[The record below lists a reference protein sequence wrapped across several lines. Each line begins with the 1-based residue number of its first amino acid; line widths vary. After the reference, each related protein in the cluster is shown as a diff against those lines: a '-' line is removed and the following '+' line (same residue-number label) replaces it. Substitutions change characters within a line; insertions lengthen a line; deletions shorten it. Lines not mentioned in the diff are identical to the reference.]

1 MSGGPYPSNLES
13 DVVLRDGSTVRIRP
27 ARPDDLARVQDYLL
41 GLSPETRRLRFW
53 TIAVNVGELAKKIVD
68 VDYRD
73 HLTLLVLRGGD
84 EGTMIGGA
92 QYSRIDDGRAEI
104 GMSVADE
111 WQGMGIGS
119 ILLGQLAQAAAERGV
134 TIFVAEVLP
143 ENHGMIGVF
152 RESGFPLSIRAFPGA
167 IEVELPVSLTEDAV
181 AQFERR
187 ETAASVNAMRT
198 FLSPRSVAVVGASR
212 DRSSIGGQLF
222 HNLLTEEFHGP
233 VYPVNPRA
241 EVVHGVPAYPSIE
254 KVPGHVDVAFLVVPA
269 AFVVQVARECGEKG
283 VRGLVVI
290 SSGFAEVGGDGPAR
304 QRELVEVC
312 RAHGMRIIGP
322 NCMGIVN
329 TDPQVRLNGTFA
341 SIFPPPG
348 RVGFLSQSGA
358 LGLAVMQ
365 HAAKLGMGLSSFV
378 SVGNKADISGND
390 LVAFWGEDER
400 TDVILLYLE
409 SFGNPRRFAR
419 LAREVGRRKPIV
431 AVKSGRSA
439 AGARAA
445 ASHTGALLAASDVTV
460 DALFRQAGVIRTDT
474 LEQMFDVAELL
485 ANQQAPK
492 GDRVA
497 IITNAGGLGIL
508 CADTCEANGLKV
520 SPLSEVTKA
529 KLRELLPP
537 EASVENPVDMI
548 ASASDDDYGRAIRT
562 VADDPVVD
570 AMIVIYIPPQVEK
583 APAIVRAVAQAARD
597 VAGRVP
603 VVTTLMGGTAV
614 EAQLRVDGMKIPSFS
629 FPEQA
634 AIAVARAAG
643 YGRWRTRPEGTIP
656 RFDDVRRDEA
666 YSVIAGALGRGGG
679 WLTADELEE
688 LLGCYGLP
696 VARSARVA
704 TPEEAVAAAERL
716 GAPVA
721 LKAFGPDIVHKTDVG
736 AVRLGLEGV
745 DDVMAAAKEMAQRIR
760 EAGLTVKGFLVQEM
774 VTGGIEMLVGVA
786 QDPLFGPVLA
796 CSAGGTAAELLRDVS
811 VRIAPI
817 TDLDASEMVRSLKT
831 FPLLDGY
838 RGAPKADVGALEV
851 VILRVS
857 TMVDAHPSIAEMDC
871 NPVLVLTHGAVILDA
886 RVRVQ
891 EPAPPKPL
899 ASRSNGGVAVESS

>member
-1 MSGGPYPSNLES
+1 MSGAPYPSNLMS
-13 DVVLRDGSTVRIRP
+13 DVALRDGSTVRIRP
-27 ARPDDLARVQDYLL
+27 ARPDDLVRVEDYLL

-53 TIAVNVGELAKKIVD
+53 TIAANIGELARKIVD

-92 QYSRIDDGRAEI
+92 QYSRIDGGRAEI
-104 GMSVADE
+104 GMSVSDE
-111 WQGMGIGS
+111 WQGKGIGS

-134 TIFVAEVLP
+134 AILVAQVLP

-152 RESGFPLSIRAFPGA
+152 RESGFPLSIRALPGT
-167 IEVELPVSLTEDAV
+167 IEIELPASLTEDAV
-181 AQFERR
+181 ARFERR
-187 ETAASVNAMRT
+187 ETAASVNAIRT

-212 DRSSIGGQLF
+212 DRSSLGGHLF
-222 HNLLTEEFHGP
+222 HNLLTEEFRGP
-233 VYPVNPRA
+233 VYPVNPKA
-241 EVVHGVPAYPSIE
+241 EVVHGVPAYPSID
-254 KVPGHVDVAFLVVPA
+254 KVPGPVDVAFIAVPA
-269 AFVVQVARECGEKG
+269 AFVVQVASECGEKG

-312 RAHGMRIIGP
+312 RAYGMRLIGP

-329 TDPQVRLNGTFA
+329 TDPNVRLNGTFA
-341 SIFPPPG
+341 SVFPPPG

-365 HAAKLGMGLSSFV
+365 HAAELELGLSSFV

-400 TDVILLYLE
+400 TDVVLLYLE

-419 LAREVGRRKPIV
+419 LARDVGRRKPIV

-485 ANQQAPK
+485 ANQPAPG

-508 CADTCEANGLKV
+508 CADTCEANGLMV
-520 SPLSEVTKA
+520 APLSETTKA
-529 KLRELLPP
+529 QLRGFLPS

-548 ASASDDDYGRAIRT
+548 ASASDADYEGAIRT
-562 VADDPVVD
+562 VAGDPDVD
-570 AMIVIYIPPQVEK
+570 AVIVIYIPPQVEK
-583 APAIVRAVAQAARD
+583 AAAIVRAIGRAVRD
-597 VAGRVP
+597 VGGNTP
-603 VVTTLMGGTAV
+603 VATTLMGGSAV
-614 EAQLRVDGMKIPSFS
+614 ESELRADGTRIPSFS

-634 AIAVARAAG
+634 AIAVARAAA
-643 YGRWRTRPEGTIP
+643 YGRWRTRPEGTAP

-666 YSVIAGALGRGGG
+666 YAVIAGALGRGGG
-679 WLTADELEE
+679 WLPADELEE
-688 LLGCYGLP
+688 VLGCWGLR
-696 VARSARVA
+696 VARSARAA
-704 TPEEAVAAAERL
+704 TPEEAAAVATSL
-716 GAPVA
+716 GGPIA
-721 LKAFGPDIVHKTDVG
+721 LKALGPDIVHKTDVG
-736 AVRLGLEGV
+736 AVRLGLAGP
-745 DDVMAAAKEMAQRIR
+745 DDVISAAKQMARRID
-760 EAGLTVKGFLVQEM
+760 EAGLTLEGFLVQEM
-774 VTGGIEMLVGVA
+774 VTGGVEMLVGVA
-786 QDPLFGPVLA
+786 QDPLFGPVVA

-817 TDLDASEMVRSLKT
+817 TDLDASELVRSLKT

-838 RGAPKADVGALEV
+838 RGAPKADVAALEE

-871 NPVLVLTHGAVILDA
+871 NPVMVLPHGAVIVDA

-891 EPAPPKPL
+891 ESAAPTPL
-899 ASRSNGGVAVESS
+899 ASRATVG

>member
-1 MSGGPYPSNLES
+1 MTGGPYPSNLVS

-27 ARPDDLARVQDYLL
+27 ARPDDLVRVQDYLL

-53 TIAVNVGELAKKIVD
+53 TVAVNIGELAEKIVD

-92 QYSRIDDGRAEI
+92 QYSRMDGGRAEI

-111 WQGMGIGS
+111 WQGKGIGS
-119 ILLGQLAQAAAERGV
+119 ILLGQLAQAAGERGV
-134 TIFVAEVLP
+134 TVLVAEVLP

-152 RESGFPLSIRAFPGA
+152 RESGFPLSIRALPGA

-181 AQFERR
+181 ARFERR
-187 ETAASVNAMRT
+187 ETAASVNAIRT

-254 KVPGHVDVAFLVVPA
+254 KVPGPVDVAFIVVPA
-269 AFVVQVARECGEKG
+269 AFVTQMARECGEKG

-290 SSGFAEVGGDGPAR
+290 SSGFAEIGGDGPAR

-312 RAHGMRIIGP
+312 RAFGMRIIGP

-329 TDPQVRLNGTFA
+329 TDPNVRLNGTFA

-365 HAAKLGMGLSSFV
+365 HAAELGLGLSSFV

-400 TDVILLYLE
+400 TDVVLLYLE

-439 AGARAA
+439 AGVRAA

-485 ANQQAPK
+485 ANQPAPG

-520 SPLSEVTKA
+520 APLSETTKA
-529 KLRELLPP
+529 QLREFLPS

-548 ASASDDDYGRAIRT
+548 ASASDADYESAIRT
-562 VADDPVVD
+562 VAGDPDVD
-570 AMIVIYIPPQVEK
+570 ALIVIYIPPQVEK
-583 APAIVRAVAQAARD
+583 AASIVRAIGRGTRD
-597 VAGRVP
+597 VGRSIP
-603 VVTTLMGGTAV
+603 VATTLMGGSAV
-614 EAQLRVDGMKIPSFS
+614 ESELRADGTKIPSFS

-634 AIAVARAAG
+634 AIAVARAAA
-643 YGRWRTRPEGTIP
+643 YGRWRTRPEGAVP

-666 YSVIAGALGRGGG
+666 YAVIAGALGRGGG
-679 WLTADELEE
+679 WLTAEELEE
-688 LLGCYGLP
+688 LLGCWGLR
-696 VARSARVA
+696 VARSARAA
-704 TPEEAVAAAERL
+704 TPQEAAAAASSL
-716 GAPVA
+716 GGPVA
-721 LKAFGPDIVHKTDVG
+721 LKALGRDIVHKTDVG
-736 AVRLGLEGV
+736 AVRLGLAGR
-745 DDVMAAAKEMAQRIR
+745 DDVISAAKQMARRID
-760 EAGLTVKGFLVQEM
+760 EAGLTLEGFLVQEM
-774 VTGGIEMLVGVA
+774 VTGGVEMLVGVA
-786 QDPLFGPVLA
+786 QDPLFGPVVA

-811 VRIAPI
+811 VSITPI

-838 RGAPKADVGALEV
+838 RGAPKADVAALEE

-871 NPVLVLTHGAVILDA
+871 NPVMVLPRGAVIVDA

-891 EPAPPKPL
+891 ESAAPKPL
-899 ASRSNGGVAVESS
+899 ASRATVG

>member
-1 MSGGPYPSNLES
+1 MTGGPYPSNLVS

-27 ARPDDLARVQDYLL
+27 ARADDLARVQDYLL

-53 TIAVNVGELAKKIVD
+53 TVAVNIGELAEKIVD

-92 QYSRIDDGRAEI
+92 QYSRMDEGRAEI

-111 WQGMGIGS
+111 WQGKGIGS
-119 ILLGQLAQAAAERGV
+119 ILLGQLAQAAGERGV

-152 RESGFPLSIRAFPGA
+152 RESGFPLSIRALPGA
-167 IEVELPVSLTEDAV
+167 IEVEFPVSLTEDAV
-181 AQFERR
+181 ARFERR
-187 ETAASVNAMRT
+187 ETAASVNAIRT

-212 DRSSIGGQLF
+212 DRSSLGGQLF

-254 KVPGHVDVAFLVVPA
+254 KVPGPVDVAFIVVPA
-269 AFVVQVARECGEKG
+269 AFVIQVARECGEKG

-290 SSGFAEVGGDGPAR
+290 SSGFAEIGDDGPDR

-312 RAHGMRIIGP
+312 RAYGMRIIGP

-329 TDPQVRLNGTFA
+329 TDPNIRLNGTFA

-365 HAAKLGMGLSSFV
+365 HAAELGLGLSSFV

-400 TDVILLYLE
+400 TDVVLLYLE

-460 DALFRQAGVIRTDT
+460 DALFQQAGVIRTDT

-485 ANQQAPK
+485 ANQPAPG

-508 CADTCEANGLKV
+508 CADTCEANGLTV
-520 SPLSEVTKA
+520 APLSETTKA
-529 KLRELLPP
+529 QLREFLPS

-548 ASASDDDYGRAIRT
+548 ASASDADYEGAIRT
-562 VADDPVVD
+562 VAGDPDVD
-570 AMIVIYIPPQVEK
+570 AVIVIYIPPQVEK
-583 APAIVRAVAQAARD
+583 AAAIVRAIARTVRD
-597 VAGRVP
+597 VGGNIP
-603 VVTTLMGGTAV
+603 VATTLMGGTAV
-614 EAQLRVDGMKIPSFS
+614 EGELRVDGMKIPSFS

-634 AIAVARAAG
+634 AIAVARAAA
-643 YGRWRTRPEGTIP
+643 YGRWRIKAEGAIP

-666 YSVIAGALGRGGG
+666 YALIAAALGRGGG
-679 WLTADELEE
+679 WLTAEEIEE
-688 LLGCYGLP
+688 LVGCYGLP
-696 VARSARVA
+696 VARSVRAV
-704 TPEEAVAAAERL
+704 TPEEAAAAASGL
-716 GAPVA
+716 GGPVA
-721 LKAFGPDIVHKTDVG
+721 LKALGRDIVHKTDVG
-736 AVRLGLEGV
+736 AVRLGLDGP
-745 DDVMAAAKEMAQRIR
+745 DDVIFAAKEMARRID
-760 EAGLTVKGFLVQEM
+760 EAGLTLEGFLVQEM
-774 VTGGIEMLVGVA
+774 ITGGVEMLVGVA
-786 QDPLFGPVLA
+786 QDPLFGPVVA

-811 VRIAPI
+811 IRIAPI

-838 RGAPKADVGALEV
+838 RGAPKADIAALEE

-871 NPVLVLTHGAVILDA
+871 NPVMVLSHGAVIVDA

-891 EPAPPKPL
+891 ESAAPKPV
-899 ASRSNGGVAVESS
+899 ASRPTAG

>member
-1 MSGGPYPSNLES
+1 MSGGGLPSNLSS

-27 ARPDDLARVQDYLL
+27 AQPEDLARVQDYLL

-53 TIAVNVGELAKKIVD
+53 TAAVNVGELARKIVD
-68 VDYRD
+68 VDDRD

-84 EGTMIGGA
+84 DGRMIGGA
-92 QYSRIDDGRAEI
+92 QFSRIDGGRAEI

-119 ILLGQLAQAAAERGV
+119 ILLGQVAQAAAARGV
-134 TIFVAEVLP
+134 TILVAEVLP

-152 RESGFPLSIRAFPGA
+152 RESGFPLSIRALPGT
-167 IEVELPVSLTEDAV
+167 IEIELPVSLTDEAV
-181 AQFERR
+181 GQFERR
-187 ETAASVNAMRT
+187 ETAASVTAMRT

-212 DRSSIGGQLF
+212 DRTSIGGQLF

-233 VYPVNPRA
+233 VYPVNPKA
-241 EVVHGVPAYPSIE
+241 DVVHGVPAYPAIE
-254 KVPGHVDVAFLVVPA
+254 KVPGPVDVAFIVVPA
-269 AFVVQVARECGEKG
+269 AFVLQVARECGEKG

-312 RAHGMRIIGP
+312 RAYGMRIIGP

-365 HAAKLGMGLSSFV
+365 HAVELGLGLSSFV

-390 LVAFWGEDER
+390 LVAYWGEDER

-485 ANQQAPK
+485 ANQPAPK

-497 IITNAGGLGIL
+497 IVTNAGGLGIL
-508 CADTCEANGLKV
+508 CADTCDANGLTV
-520 SPLSEVTKA
+520 PPLSETTKG
-529 KLRELLPP
+529 KLREFLPP

-548 ASASDDDYGRAIRT
+548 ASASDEDYGRAIRT
-562 VADDPVVD
+562 VAGDPDVD

-583 APAIVRAVAQAARD
+583 AAAIVRAIARAVRD
-597 VAGRVP
+597 VGGRIP
-603 VVTTLMGGTAV
+603 VATTLMAGTEVAA
-614 EAQLRVDGMKIPSFS
+614 ELRTDGAKIPSFS

-634 AIAVARAAG
+634 AIAVARAAA
-643 YGRWRTRPEGTIP
+643 YGHWRAKPEGIVP

-666 YSVIAGALGRGGG
+666 YAVIAGALGRGGG
-679 WLTADELEE
+679 WLTAEELDE

-696 VARSARVA
+696 VARSARVT
-704 TPEEAVAAAERL
+704 TPEEAGAAAAGL
-716 GAPVA
+716 GTTVA
-721 LKAFGPDIVHKTDVG
+721 LKALGPDIVHKTDVG
-736 AVRLGLEGV
+736 AVRLGLEGPDEV
-745 DDVMAAAKEMAQRIR
+745 IAAAKEMARRIY
-760 EAGLTVKGFLVQEM
+760 EAGLTLEGFLVQEM
-774 VTGGIEMLVGVA
+774 VSGGVEMLVGVA
-786 QDPLFGPVLA
+786 QDPLFGPVVA

-817 TDLDASEMVRSLKT
+817 TDLDASDMVRSLKT

-838 RGAPKADVGALEV
+838 RGAPKADVGALEE
-851 VILRVS
+851 VIHRVS
-857 TMVDAHPSIAEMDC
+857 TMVEAHPSIAEMDC
-871 NPVLVLTHGAVILDA
+871 NPVMVLPHGAVIVDA

-891 EPAPPKPL
+891 EAAPPKPL
-899 ASRSNGGVAVESS
+899 ASRSTGE

>member
-1 MSGGPYPSNLES
+1 MSGSPYPANLVS
-13 DVVLRDGSTVRIRP
+13 DVALRDGSTVRIRP
-27 ARPDDLARVQDYLL
+27 ARPEDLARVEDYLL

-53 TIAVNVGELAKKIVD
+53 TVAVDVGELAKKIVD
-68 VDYRD
+68 VDYQD

-92 QYSRIDDGRAEI
+92 QYSRIDAGRAEI

-134 TIFVAEVLP
+134 SIFVAEVLP

-152 RESGFPLSIRAFPGA
+152 RESGFPVSIRALPGA
-167 IEVELPVSLTEDAV
+167 IEVEFPVSLTEEAV
-181 AQFERR
+181 DQFERR
-187 ETAASVNAMRT
+187 ETAASVRAMRT
-198 FLSPRSVAVVGASR
+198 FLTPRSVAVVGASR
-212 DRSSIGGQLF
+212 DRTSIGGQLF

-233 VYPVNPRA
+233 VYPVNPKA

-254 KVPGHVDVAFLVVPA
+254 KVPGPVEIAFIVVPA
-269 AFVVQVARECGEKG
+269 AFVLQVARECGEKG

-290 SSGFAEVGGDGPAR
+290 SSGFSEIGGDGPAR
-304 QRELVEVC
+304 QRELLEVC
-312 RAHGMRIIGP
+312 RSYGMRIIGP

-329 TDPQVRLNGTFA
+329 TDPEVRLNGTFA
-341 SIFPPPG
+341 SISPPPG

-365 HAAKLGMGLSSFV
+365 HAADLGLGLSSFV

-390 LVAFWGEDER
+390 LVAYWGEDER

-474 LEQMFDVAELL
+474 LEEMFDVAKLL
-485 ANQQAPK
+485 ANQPAPR

-497 IITNAGGLGIL
+497 IVTNAGGLGIL
-508 CADTCEANGLKV
+508 CADTCDANGLKV
-520 SPLSEVTKA
+520 PPMSEATKTR
-529 KLRELLPP
+529 LREFLPP
-537 EASVENPVDMI
+537 EASAGNPVDMI
-548 ASASDDDYGRAIRT
+548 ASASGEDYGRAIRT
-562 VADDPVVD
+562 VSDDPDVD

-583 APAIVRAVAQAARD
+583 AAPIIRAIAQAVRD
-597 VAGRVP
+597 VAGRIP
-603 VVTTLMGGTAV
+603 VATALMADEGLTGELHADGTKV
-614 EAQLRVDGMKIPSFS
+614 PSFS

-634 AIAVARAAG
+634 AIAVARAAA
-643 YGRWRTRPEGTIP
+643 YGRWRSRPEGTLP
-656 RFDDVRRDEA
+656 RFDDIRRDEA
-666 YSVIAGALGRGGG
+666 YAVIAGALGRGGG
-679 WLTADELEE
+679 WLTAEELDE

-696 VARSARVA
+696 VARSARA
-704 TPEEAVAAAERL
+704 ARPEEAGAAAARL

-721 LKAFGPDIVHKTDVG
+721 LKALGPDIVHKTDVG
-736 AVRLGLEGV
+736 GVRLGLNGQEE
-745 DDVMAAAKEMAQRIR
+745 AAAAAEEMARRIR
-760 EAGLTVKGFLVQEM
+760 DAGLTLEGFLVQEM
-774 VTGGIEMLVGVA
+774 VTGGVEMLVGVA
-786 QDPLFGPVLA
+786 QDPLFGPVVA

-838 RGAPKADVGALEV
+838 RGAPKADVAALEE
-851 VILRVS
+851 VILRIS
-857 TMVDAHPSIAEMDC
+857 AMVDAHPSIAEMDC
-871 NPVLVLTHGAVILDA
+871 NPVMVLPYRAVIVDA
-886 RVRVQ
+886 RVRVM

-899 ASRSNGGVAVESS
+899 ASRLPVD

>member
-1 MSGGPYPSNLES
+1 MTGGPYPSNLVS

-53 TIAVNVGELAKKIVD
+53 TVAVNIGELAEKIVD

-84 EGTMIGGA
+84 DGTMIGGA
-92 QYSRIDDGRAEI
+92 QYSRMDEGRAEI

-111 WQGMGIGS
+111 WQGKGIGS
-119 ILLGQLAQAAAERGV
+119 ILLGQLAQAAGERGV
-134 TIFVAEVLP
+134 TILVAEVLP

-152 RESGFPLSIRAFPGA
+152 RESGFPLSIRALPGA

-181 AQFERR
+181 ARFERR
-187 ETAASVNAMRT
+187 ETAASVNAIRT
-198 FLSPRSVAVVGASR
+198 FMSPRSVAVVGASR
-212 DRSSIGGQLF
+212 DRSSLGGQLF

-254 KVPGHVDVAFLVVPA
+254 KVPGAVDVAFIVVPG

-290 SSGFAEVGGDGPAR
+290 SSGFAEIGGDGPAR

-312 RAHGMRIIGP
+312 RAYGMRIIGP

-329 TDPQVRLNGTFA
+329 TDPNVRLNGTFA
-341 SIFPPPG
+341 SISPPPG

-365 HAAKLGMGLSSFV
+365 HAAELGLGLSSFV

-400 TDVILLYLE
+400 TDVVLLYLE

-485 ANQQAPK
+485 ANQPAPG

-520 SPLSEVTKA
+520 APLSETTKA
-529 KLRELLPP
+529 QLREFLAS

-548 ASASDDDYGRAIRT
+548 ASASDTDYEGAIRT
-562 VADDPVVD
+562 VAGDPDVD
-570 AMIVIYIPPQVEK
+570 AVIVIYIPPQVEK
-583 APAIVRAVAQAARD
+583 AAAIVQAIGRAVREVGGSIP
-597 VAGRVP
+597 VA
-603 VVTTLMGGTAV
+603 TTLMGGSAV
-614 EAQLRVDGMKIPSFS
+614 ESELRADGTKIPSFS

-634 AIAVARAAG
+634 AIAVARAAA
-643 YGRWRTRPEGTIP
+643 YGRWRTRPEGTVP

-666 YSVIAGALGRGGG
+666 YAVIAGALGRGGG
-679 WLTADELEE
+679 WLTAEELEE
-688 LLGCYGLP
+688 LLGCWGLR
-696 VARSARVA
+696 VARSARAV
-704 TPEEAVAAAERL
+704 TPEEAAAAAS
-716 GAPVA
+716 GFGGPVA
-721 LKAFGPDIVHKTDVG
+721 LKALGRDIVHKTDVG
-736 AVRLGLEGV
+736 AVRLGLAGP
-745 DDVMAAAKEMAQRIR
+745 DDVISAAEQMARRIDQ
-760 EAGLTVKGFLVQEM
+760 AGLTLEGFLVQGM
-774 VTGGIEMLVGVA
+774 VTGGVEMLVGVA
-786 QDPLFGPVLA
+786 QDPLFGPVVA
-796 CSAGGTAAELLRDVS
+796 CGAGGTAAELLRDISVS
-811 VRIAPI
+811 ITPI

-831 FPLLDGY
+831 FLLLDGY
-838 RGAPKADVGALEV
+838 RGAPKADVAALEE

-871 NPVLVLTHGAVILDA
+871 NPVMVLPHGAVIVDA
-886 RVRVQ
+886 RVRIQ
-891 EPAPPKPL
+891 ESAAPKPL
-899 ASRSNGGVAVESS
+899 ASRARVG

>member
-27 ARPDDLARVQDYLL
+27 ARPEDLARVQDYLL

-53 TIAVNVGELAKKIVD
+53 TVAVDVGELARKIVD
-68 VDYRD
+68 VDYQD
-73 HLTLLVLRGGD
+73 HLTMLVLRGGD

-92 QYSRIDDGRAEI
+92 QYSRIDGGRAEI
-104 GMSVADE
+104 GMSVADK
-111 WQGMGIGS
+111 WQGRGIGS

-152 RESGFPLSIRAFPGA
+152 RESGFPLSIRALPGE
-167 IEVELPVSLTEDAV
+167 IEVEFPVSLTEEAV
-181 AQFERR
+181 EQFERR
-187 ETAASVNAMRT
+187 ETAASVSAMRT

-212 DRSSIGGQLF
+212 DRSSIGRQLF
-222 HNLLTEEFHGP
+222 HNLLAEEFIGP
-233 VYPVNPRA
+233 VYPVNPKA

-254 KVPGHVDVAFLVVPA
+254 KVPGPVDVAFIVVPA
-269 AFVVQVARECGEKG
+269 AFVLQVARECGEKG

-290 SSGFAEVGGDGPAR
+290 SSGFAEVGGDGPVR
-304 QRELVEVC
+304 QRELVEIC
-312 RAHGMRIIGP
+312 RAYGMRIIGP

-329 TDPQVRLNGTFA
+329 TDPEVRLNGTFA

-365 HAAKLGMGLSSFV
+365 HAAELGLGLSSFV

-390 LVAFWGEDER
+390 LVAYWGEDER

-445 ASHTGALLAASDVTV
+445 ASHTGGLLAASDVTV

-485 ANQQAPK
+485 ANQPAPK

-497 IITNAGGLGIL
+497 IVTNAGGLGIL
-508 CADTCEANGLKV
+508 CADTCDANGLKV
-520 SPLSEVTKA
+520 PPLSEATKA
-529 KLRELLPP
+529 KLREFLPP

-548 ASASDDDYGRAIRT
+548 ASASDEDYGRAIRT
-562 VADDPVVD
+562 VADDPDVD
-570 AMIVIYIPPQVEK
+570 VMIVIYIPPQVEK
-583 APAIVRAVAQAARD
+583 AAAIVRAIGEAVRD
-597 VAGRVP
+597 VGGRIP
-603 VVTTLMGGTAV
+603 VATTLMGGTAV
-614 EAQLRVDGMKIPSFS
+614 RAELRADGMRIPSFS

-634 AIAVARAAG
+634 AIAVASAAA
-643 YGRWRTRPEGTIP
+643 YGRWRTRPEGTVP
-656 RFDDVRRDEA
+656 RFEDVRRDEA
-666 YSVIAGALGRGGG
+666 YAVIAGALGRGGG
-679 WLTADELEE
+679 WLRAEELEE

-696 VARSARVA
+696 VARSARAA
-704 TPEEAVAAAERL
+704 TPEEAGAAAARL

-721 LKAFGPDIVHKTDVG
+721 LKALDPDIVHKTDVG
-736 AVRLGLEGV
+736 AVRLELNGQEKV
-745 DDVMAAAKEMAQRIR
+745 TAAATEMARRIR
-760 EAGLTVKGFLVQEM
+760 EAGLTLEGFLVQEM
-774 VTGGIEMLVGVA
+774 VTGGVEMLVGVA
-786 QDPLFGPVLA
+786 QDPLFGPVVA

-838 RGAPKADVGALEV
+838 RGAPKADVAALEE

-857 TMVDAHPSIAEMDC
+857 AMVDAHPSIAEMDC
-871 NPVLVLTHGAVILDA
+871 NPVMVLPQGAVIVDA

-899 ASRSNGGVAVESS
+899 ASRAVAD

>member
-27 ARPDDLARVQDYLL
+27 ARPGDLARVQDYLL

-53 TIAVNVGELAKKIVD
+53 AVAVNIGELAEKIVD

-92 QYSRIDDGRAEI
+92 QYSRMDHGRAEI

-111 WQGMGIGS
+111 WQGKGIGS
-119 ILLGQLAQAAAERGV
+119 ILLGQLAQAAGERGV

-152 RESGFPLSIRAFPGA
+152 RESGFPLSIRALPGA
-167 IEVELPVSLTEDAV
+167 IEVEFPVSLTEDAV
-181 AQFERR
+181 ARFERR
-187 ETAASVNAMRT
+187 ETAASVNAIRT

-212 DRSSIGGQLF
+212 DRSSLGGLLF
-222 HNLLTEEFHGP
+222 HNLLTEEFYGP

-254 KVPGHVDVAFLVVPA
+254 KVPGPVDVAFIVVPA
-269 AFVVQVARECGEKG
+269 AFVIQVARECGEKG

-290 SSGFAEVGGDGPAR
+290 SSGFAEIGGDGPAR
-304 QRELVEVC
+304 QRELVETC
-312 RAHGMRIIGP
+312 RAYGMRIIGP

-329 TDPQVRLNGTFA
+329 TDSNVRLNGTFA

-365 HAAKLGMGLSSFV
+365 HAAELGLGLSSFV

-400 TDVILLYLE
+400 TDVVLLYLE

-419 LAREVGRRKPIV
+419 LAREVGKRKPIV

-445 ASHTGALLAASDVTV
+445 ASHTGALLAASDITV

-485 ANQQAPK
+485 ANQPAPG

-508 CADTCEANGLKV
+508 CADTCEANGLMV
-520 SPLSEVTKA
+520 APLSETTKA
-529 KLRELLPP
+529 QLREFLPS

-548 ASASDDDYGRAIRT
+548 ASASEADYEGAIRT
-562 VADDPVVD
+562 VAGDPDVD
-570 AMIVIYIPPQVEK
+570 AVIVIYIPPQVEK
-583 APAIVRAVAQAARD
+583 AAAIVRAVARAVRD
-597 VAGRVP
+597 VGGNIP
-603 VVTTLMGGTAV
+603 VATTLMGGSAV
-614 EAQLRVDGMKIPSFS
+614 ESELRADGPKIPSFS

-634 AIAVARAAG
+634 AIAVARAAA
-643 YGRWRTRPEGTIP
+643 YGRWRTRPAGTAP
-656 RFDDVRRDEA
+656 RFVDVRRDEA
-666 YSVIAGALGRGGG
+666 YAVIAGALGRGGG
-679 WLTADELEE
+679 WLTAEELEE
-688 LLGCYGLP
+688 LLGCYGLS
-696 VARSARVA
+696 VARSARAV
-704 TPEEAVAAAERL
+704 TPEEAAAVASSL
-716 GAPVA
+716 GGPVA
-721 LKAFGPDIVHKTDVG
+721 LKALGRDIVHKTDVG
-736 AVRLGLEGV
+736 GVRLGLDGP
-745 DDVMAAAKEMAQRIR
+745 DDVISAAKEMARRID
-760 EAGLTVKGFLVQEM
+760 EADLTLEGFLVQEM
-774 VTGGIEMLVGVA
+774 VTGGVEMLVGVA
-786 QDPLFGPVLA
+786 QDPLFGPVVA

-811 VRIAPI
+811 VGIAPI
-817 TDLDASEMVRSLKT
+817 TDLDASDMVRSLKT

-838 RGAPKADVGALEV
+838 RGAPKADVAALEE

-871 NPVLVLTHGAVILDA
+871 NPVMVLPHGAVIVDA
-886 RVRVQ
+886 RVQVH
-891 EPAPPKPL
+891 ESAAPKPL
-899 ASRSNGGVAVESS
+899 ASRPTAG

>member
-1 MSGGPYPSNLES
+1 MSGGLYPSNLES

-53 TIAVNVGELAKKIVD
+53 TVAVNIGELAEKIVD

-84 EGTMIGGA
+84 QGTMIGGA
-92 QYSRIDDGRAEI
+92 QYSRMDDGRAEI
-104 GMSVADE
+104 GMSVADD
-111 WQGMGIGS
+111 WQGKGIGS
-119 ILLGQLAQAAAERGV
+119 ILLGQLAQAAGERGV

-152 RESGFPLSIRAFPGA
+152 RESGFPLSIRALPGA

-181 AQFERR
+181 TRFERR
-187 ETAASVNAMRT
+187 ETAASVNAIRT

-212 DRSSIGGQLF
+212 DRSSLGGQLF

-254 KVPGHVDVAFLVVPA
+254 KVPGSVDVAFIVVPA
-269 AFVVQVARECGEKG
+269 LFVIQVARECGEKG

-290 SSGFAEVGGDGPAR
+290 SSGFAEIGDDGPAR

-312 RAHGMRIIGP
+312 RAYGMRIIGP

-329 TDPQVRLNGTFA
+329 TDPNVRLNGTFA

-365 HAAKLGMGLSSFV
+365 HAAELGLGLSSFV

-400 TDVILLYLE
+400 TEVVLLYLE

-419 LAREVGRRKPIV
+419 LAREIGRRKPIV

-445 ASHTGALLAASDVTV
+445 ASHTGALLAASDITV

-485 ANQQAPK
+485 ANQPAPD

-508 CADTCEANGLKV
+508 CADTCDANGLMV
-520 SPLSEVTKA
+520 PPLSEATKA
-529 KLRELLPP
+529 RLREFLPA

-548 ASASDDDYGRAIRT
+548 ASASDTDYEGAIRT
-562 VADDPVVD
+562 VADDPDVD
-570 AMIVIYIPPQVEK
+570 AMIVIYIPPQKKK
-583 APAIVRAVAQAARD
+583 APEIVRAIARAVRD
-597 VAGRVP
+597 MEGSIP
-603 VVTTLMGGTAV
+603 LVTTLMGGTAM
-614 EAQLRVDGMKIPSFS
+614 EAELRAD
-629 FPEQA
+629 
-634 AIAVARAAG
+634 
-643 YGRWRTRPEGTIP
+643 GRWLTRPEGIVP

-666 YSVIAGALGRGGG
+666 YAVIAAALGRGGG
-679 WLTADELEE
+679 WLTAEELEE

-696 VARSARVA
+696 VARSAR
-704 TPEEAVAAAERL
+704 AAWDL
-716 GAPVA
+716 GGPVA
-721 LKAFGPDIVHKTDVG
+721 LKALGPDIVHKTDVG
-736 AVRLGLEGV
+736 GVRLGLDGP
-745 DDVMAAAKEMAQRIR
+745 DDVTSAAKEMARR
-760 EAGLTVKGFLVQEM
+760 TDEAGLTLEGFLVQEM
-774 VTGGIEMLVGVA
+774 VTGGVEMLVGVA
-786 QDPLFGPVLA
+786 QDPLFGPVVA

-831 FPLLDGY
+831 FPLLDG
-838 RGAPKADVGALEV
+838 
-851 VILRVS
+851 
-857 TMVDAHPSIAEMDC
+857 
-871 NPVLVLTHGAVILDA
+871 
-886 RVRVQ
+886 
-891 EPAPPKPL
+891 
-899 ASRSNGGVAVESS
+899 

>member
-1 MSGGPYPSNLES
+1 MSGGLYPSNLES

-53 TIAVNVGELAKKIVD
+53 TVAVNIGELAEKIVD

-84 EGTMIGGA
+84 QGTMIGGA
-92 QYSRIDDGRAEI
+92 QYSRMDDGRAEI
-104 GMSVADE
+104 GMSVADD
-111 WQGMGIGS
+111 WQGKGIGT
-119 ILLGQLAQAAAERGV
+119 ILLGQLAQAAGERGV

-143 ENHGMIGVF
+143 ENHGMVGVF
-152 RESGFPLSIRAFPGA
+152 RESGFPLSIRALPGA
-167 IEVELPVSLTEDAV
+167 IEVEFPVSLTEDAV
-181 AQFERR
+181 ARFERR
-187 ETAASVNAMRT
+187 ETAASVNAIRR
-198 FLSPRSVAVVGASR
+198 FLSPRSVAVIGASR

-233 VYPVNPRA
+233 VYPVNPKA

-254 KVPGHVDVAFLVVPA
+254 KVPGPVDVAFIVVPA
-269 AFVVQVARECGEKG
+269 AFVLQVARECGEKG

-290 SSGFAEVGGDGPAR
+290 SSGFAEIGGEGPAR
-304 QRELVEVC
+304 QRELLEVC
-312 RAHGMRIIGP
+312 RAYGMRIIGP
-322 NCMGIVN
+322 NCMGIAN

-365 HAAKLGMGLSSFV
+365 HAAELGLGLSSFV

-390 LVAFWGEDER
+390 LVAYWGEDER

-485 ANQQAPK
+485 ANQPAPK

-497 IITNAGGLGIL
+497 IVTNAGGLGIL
-508 CADTCEANGLKV
+508 CADTCEANGLNV
-520 SPLSEVTKA
+520 QPLSEATKA
-529 KLRELLPP
+529 KLREFLPP

-548 ASASDDDYGRAIRT
+548 ASASGDDYARAIRT
-562 VADDPVVD
+562 VGHDPDVD

-583 APAIVRAVAQAARD
+583 AAAIVQAIARAVRD
-597 VAGRVP
+597 VGGSIP
-603 VVTTLMGGTAV
+603 VATTLMGGTAM
-614 EAQLRVDGMKIPSFS
+614 EAELRADGTKIPSFS

-634 AIAVARAAG
+634 AITVARAAA
-643 YGRWRTRPEGTIP
+643 YGRWRTRPEGIVP

-666 YSVIAGALGRGGG
+666 YAVIAAALGRGGG
-679 WLTADELEE
+679 WLTAAELEE

-696 VARSARVA
+696 VARSARAV
-704 TPEEAVAAAERL
+704 TPQEAAAAASGL
-716 GAPVA
+716 GGPVA
-721 LKAFGPDIVHKTDVG
+721 LKALGRDIVHKTDVG
-736 AVRLGLEGV
+736 AVRLGLAGP
-745 DDVMAAAKEMAQRIR
+745 DVISAAKEMARRID
-760 EAGLTVKGFLVQEM
+760 EAGLTVEGFLVQEM
-774 VTGGIEMLVGVA
+774 VTGGVEMLVGVA
-786 QDPLFGPVLA
+786 QDPLFGPIVA

-838 RGAPKADVGALEV
+838 RGAPKADVPALEE

-871 NPVLVLTHGAVILDA
+871 NPVMVLPRRAVIVDA
-886 RVRVQ
+886 RVRVH
-891 EPAPPKPL
+891 ESAAPKPL
-899 ASRSNGGVAVESS
+899 ASRPTAG

>member
-27 ARPDDLARVQDYLL
+27 ARPKDLARVQDYLL

-53 TIAVNVGELAKKIVD
+53 TVAVDVGELARKIVD
-68 VDYRD
+68 VDYQD
-73 HLTLLVLRGGD
+73 HLTMLVLRGGD

-92 QYSRIDDGRAEI
+92 QYSRIDGGRAEI

-111 WQGMGIGS
+111 WQGRGIGS

-152 RESGFPLSIRAFPGA
+152 RESGFPLSIRALPGE
-167 IEVELPVSLTEDAV
+167 IEVEFPVSLTEEAV
-181 AQFERR
+181 EQFERR
-187 ETAASVNAMRT
+187 ETAASVSAMRT

-222 HNLLTEEFHGP
+222 HNLLAEEFNGP
-233 VYPVNPRA
+233 VYPVNPKA

-254 KVPGHVDVAFLVVPA
+254 KVPGPVDVAFIVVPA
-269 AFVVQVARECGEKG
+269 AFVLQVARECGEKG

-290 SSGFAEVGGDGPAR
+290 SSGFAEVGGDGPVR
-304 QRELVEVC
+304 QRELVEIC
-312 RAHGMRIIGP
+312 RAYGMRIIGP

-329 TDPQVRLNGTFA
+329 TDPEVRLNGTFA

-365 HAAKLGMGLSSFV
+365 HAAELGLGLSSFV

-390 LVAFWGEDER
+390 LVAYWGEDER

-485 ANQQAPK
+485 ANQPAPK

-497 IITNAGGLGIL
+497 IVTNAGGLGIL
-508 CADTCEANGLKV
+508 CADTCDANGLKV
-520 SPLSEVTKA
+520 PPLSEATKA
-529 KLRELLPP
+529 KLREFLPP

-548 ASASDDDYGRAIRT
+548 ASASDEDYGRAIRT
-562 VADDPVVD
+562 VADDPDVD
-570 AMIVIYIPPQVEK
+570 VMIVIYIPPQVEK
-583 APAIVRAVAQAARD
+583 AAAIVRAIGEAVRD
-597 VAGRVP
+597 VGGRIP
-603 VVTTLMGGTAV
+603 VATTLMGGTAV
-614 EAQLRVDGMKIPSFS
+614 RAELRADGMRIPSFS

-634 AIAVARAAG
+634 AIAVASAAA
-643 YGRWRTRPEGTIP
+643 YGRWRTRPEGTVP
-656 RFDDVRRDEA
+656 RFEDVRRDEA
-666 YSVIAGALGRGGG
+666 YAVIAGALGRGGG
-679 WLTADELEE
+679 WLRAEELEE

-696 VARSARVA
+696 VARSARAA
-704 TPEEAVAAAERL
+704 TPEEAGAAAARL

-721 LKAFGPDIVHKTDVG
+721 LKALGPDIVHKTDVG
-736 AVRLGLEGV
+736 AVRLELNGQEEVTAG
-745 DDVMAAAKEMAQRIR
+745 ATEMARRIR
-760 EAGLTVKGFLVQEM
+760 EAGLTLEGFLVQEM
-774 VTGGIEMLVGVA
+774 VTGGVEMLVGVA
-786 QDPLFGPVLA
+786 QDPLFGPVVA

-817 TDLDASEMVRSLKT
+817 TDLDASEIVRSLKT

-838 RGAPKADVGALEV
+838 RGAPKADVAALEE

-857 TMVDAHPSIAEMDC
+857 AMVDAHPSIAEMDC
-871 NPVLVLTHGAVILDA
+871 NPVMVLPQGAVIVDA

-899 ASRSNGGVAVESS
+899 ASRAVAD

>member
-1 MSGGPYPSNLES
+1 MSGGLYPSNLES

-53 TIAVNVGELAKKIVD
+53 TVAVNIGELAEKIVD

-84 EGTMIGGA
+84 QGTMIGGA
-92 QYSRIDDGRAEI
+92 QYSRMDDGRAEI
-104 GMSVADE
+104 GMSVADD
-111 WQGMGIGS
+111 WQGKGIGS
-119 ILLGQLAQAAAERGV
+119 ILLGQLAQAAGERGV

-143 ENHGMIGVF
+143 ENHGMVGVF
-152 RESGFPLSIRAFPGA
+152 RESGFSLSIRALPGA
-167 IEVELPVSLTEDAV
+167 IEVEFPVSLTEDAV
-181 AQFERR
+181 TRFERR
-187 ETAASVNAMRT
+187 ETAASVNAVRR

-233 VYPVNPRA
+233 VYPVNPKA

-254 KVPGHVDVAFLVVPA
+254 KVPGPVDVAFIVVPA
-269 AFVVQVARECGEKG
+269 ALVLQVARECGEKG
-283 VRGLVVI
+283 VRGLVAI
-290 SSGFAEVGGDGPAR
+290 SSGFAEVGGEGPAR
-304 QRELVEVC
+304 QRELLEVC
-312 RAHGMRIIGP
+312 RAYGMRIIGP
-322 NCMGIVN
+322 NCMGVAN

-365 HAAKLGMGLSSFV
+365 HAVELGLGLSSFV

-390 LVAFWGEDER
+390 LVAYWGEDER

-419 LAREVGRRKPIV
+419 LAREVGRGKPIV

-439 AGARAA
+439 AGVRAA

-485 ANQQAPK
+485 ASQPAPK

-497 IITNAGGLGIL
+497 IVTNAGGLGIL

-520 SPLSEVTKA
+520 QPLSEATKA
-529 KLRELLPP
+529 KLREFLPP
-537 EASVENPVDMI
+537 EASLENPVDMI
-548 ASASDDDYGRAIRT
+548 ASASGDDYARAIRT
-562 VADDPVVD
+562 VGHDPDVD

-583 APAIVRAVAQAARD
+583 AAAIVGAIARAVRD
-597 VAGRVP
+597 MEGSIP
-603 VVTTLMGGTAV
+603 LVTTLMGGTAM
-614 EAQLRVDGMKIPSFS
+614 EAELRADGTKIPSFS

-634 AIAVARAAG
+634 AITVARAAA
-643 YGRWRTRPEGTIP
+643 YGRWLTRPEGIVP

-666 YSVIAGALGRGGG
+666 YAVIAAALGRGGG
-679 WLTADELEE
+679 WLTAEELEE

-696 VARSARVA
+696 VARSARAA
-704 TPEEAVAAAERL
+704 TAHEAAAAASDL
-716 GAPVA
+716 GGPVA
-721 LKAFGPDIVHKTDVG
+721 LKALGPDIVHKTDVG
-736 AVRLGLEGV
+736 GVRLGLDGP
-745 DDVMAAAKEMAQRIR
+745 DDVISAAKEMARR
-760 EAGLTVKGFLVQEM
+760 TDEAGLTLEGFLVQEM
-774 VTGGIEMLVGVA
+774 VTGGVEMLVGVA
-786 QDPLFGPVLA
+786 QDPLFGPIVA

-838 RGAPKADVGALEV
+838 RGAPKADVAALEE

-871 NPVLVLTHGAVILDA
+871 NPVMVLPRRAVIVDA
-886 RVRVQ
+886 RVRVH
-891 EPAPPKPL
+891 ESAAPKPL
-899 ASRSNGGVAVESS
+899 ASRPTAG

>member
-1 MSGGPYPSNLES
+1 MTGGPYPSNLVS

-53 TIAVNVGELAKKIVD
+53 TVAVNIGELAEKIVD

-92 QYSRIDDGRAEI
+92 QYSRMDEGRAEI
-104 GMSVADE
+104 GMSVADD
-111 WQGMGIGS
+111 WQGKGIGS
-119 ILLGQLAQAAAERGV
+119 ILLGQLAQAAGERGV

-152 RESGFPLSIRAFPGA
+152 RESGFPLSIRALPGA
-167 IEVELPVSLTEDAV
+167 IDVEFPVSLTEDAV
-181 AQFERR
+181 ARFERR
-187 ETAASVNAMRT
+187 ETAASVNAIRT

-254 KVPGHVDVAFLVVPA
+254 KVPGPVDVAFIVVPA
-269 AFVVQVARECGEKG
+269 AFVLQVARECGEKG

-290 SSGFAEVGGDGPAR
+290 SSGFAEIGGDGPDR

-312 RAHGMRIIGP
+312 RAYGMRIIGP

-329 TDPQVRLNGTFA
+329 TDPNVQLNGTFA

-365 HAAKLGMGLSSFV
+365 HAAELGLGLSSFV

-400 TDVILLYLE
+400 TDVVLLYLE

-485 ANQQAPK
+485 ANQPAP
-492 GDRVA
+492 GGNRVA

-508 CADTCEANGLKV
+508 CADTCEANGLMV
-520 SPLSEVTKA
+520 APLSETTKA
-529 KLRELLPP
+529 QLREFLPS

-548 ASASDDDYGRAIRT
+548 ASASDTDYEGAIRT
-562 VADDPVVD
+562 VAGDPDVD
-570 AMIVIYIPPQVEK
+570 AVIVIYIPPLMEK
-583 APAIVRAVAQAARD
+583 AAAILRAIARAVRD
-597 VAGRVP
+597 VGGNIP
-603 VVTTLMGGTAV
+603 VATTLMGGSAV
-614 EAQLRVDGMKIPSFS
+614 ESELRADGTNIPSFS

-634 AIAVARAAG
+634 AIAVARAAA
-643 YGRWRTRPEGTIP
+643 YGRWRTRPEGTVP

-666 YSVIAGALGRGGG
+666 YAVIAGALGRGGG
-679 WLTADELEE
+679 WLPADELEE

-696 VARSARVA
+696 VARSARAA
-704 TPEEAVAAAERL
+704 TPEEAAAAASGL
-716 GAPVA
+716 GGPVA
-721 LKAFGPDIVHKTDVG
+721 LKALGPDIVHKTDVG
-736 AVRLGLEGV
+736 AVRLGLAGPEEV
-745 DDVMAAAKEMAQRIR
+745 ISAAKEMTRRID
-760 EAGLTVKGFLVQEM
+760 EAGLTLEGFLVQEM
-774 VTGGIEMLVGVA
+774 VTGGVEMLVGVA
-786 QDPLFGPVLA
+786 QDPLFGPVVA

-838 RGAPKADVGALEV
+838 RGALKADVAALEE

-871 NPVLVLTHGAVILDA
+871 NPVMVLPHGAVIVDA

-891 EPAPPKPL
+891 ESAAPTPL
-899 ASRSNGGVAVESS
+899 ASRATVG

>member
-1 MSGGPYPSNLES
+1 MTGAPYPSNLVS
-13 DVVLRDGSTVRIRP
+13 DVALRDGSTVRIRP
-27 ARPDDLARVQDYLL
+27 ARPDDLARVQDYLV

-53 TIAVNVGELAKKIVD
+53 TVAVNIGELAEKIVD

-92 QYSRIDDGRAEI
+92 QYSRMDDGRAEI

-111 WQGMGIGS
+111 WQGKGIGS
-119 ILLGQLAQAAAERGV
+119 ILLGQLAQAAGERGV
-134 TIFVAEVLP
+134 TILVAEVLP

-152 RESGFPLSIRAFPGA
+152 RESGFPLSIRALPGA
-167 IEVELPVSLTEDAV
+167 IEVELPVSLTEDAI
-181 AQFERR
+181 ARFERR
-187 ETAASVNAMRT
+187 ETAASVNSVRT
-198 FLSPRSVAVVGASR
+198 FLSPKAVAVVGASR
-212 DRSSIGGQLF
+212 DRSSLGGQLF

-254 KVPGHVDVAFLVVPA
+254 KVPGPVDVAFIVVPA
-269 AFVVQVARECGEKG
+269 AFVLQVARECGEKG

-290 SSGFAEVGGDGPAR
+290 SSGFAEIGGDGPDR

-312 RAHGMRIIGP
+312 RAYGMRIIGP

-329 TDPQVRLNGTFA
+329 TDPNVRLNGTFA
-341 SIFPPPG
+341 SIVPPPG

-365 HAAKLGMGLSSFV
+365 HAAELGLGLSSFV

-400 TDVILLYLE
+400 TDVVLLYLE

-419 LAREVGRRKPIV
+419 LARDVGRRKPIV

-445 ASHTGALLAASDVTV
+445 TSHTGALLAASDVTV
-460 DALFRQAGVIRTDT
+460 DALFRQTGVIRTDT

-485 ANQQAPK
+485 ANQPAPG

-508 CADTCEANGLKV
+508 CADTCEANGLMV
-520 SPLSEVTKA
+520 APLSETTKA
-529 KLRELLPP
+529 QLRGFLPS

-548 ASASDDDYGRAIRT
+548 ASASDADYEGAIRI
-562 VADDPVVD
+562 VAGDPDVD
-570 AMIVIYIPPQVEK
+570 AVIVIYIPPQVEK
-583 APAIVRAVAQAARD
+583 AAAIVRAIGRAVRD
-597 VAGRVP
+597 VGGNTP
-603 VVTTLMGGTAV
+603 VATTLMGGSAV
-614 EAQLRVDGMKIPSFS
+614 ESELRADGTRIPSFS

-634 AIAVARAAG
+634 AIAVARAAA
-643 YGRWRTRPEGTIP
+643 YGRWRTRPEGTAP
-656 RFDDVRRDEA
+656 RFDDVGRDEA
-666 YSVIAGALGRGGG
+666 YAVIAGALGRGGG
-679 WLTADELEE
+679 WLTAEELEE
-688 LLGCYGLP
+688 LLGCWGLR
-696 VARSARVA
+696 VARSARAA
-704 TPEEAVAAAERL
+704 TPEEAAAVATSL
-716 GAPVA
+716 GGPIA
-721 LKAFGPDIVHKTDVG
+721 LKALGPNIVHKTDAG
-736 AVRLGLEGV
+736 AVRLGLAGP
-745 DDVMAAAKEMAQRIR
+745 DDVISAAKQMARRIDQ
-760 EAGLTVKGFLVQEM
+760 AGLTLEGFLVQEM
-774 VTGGIEMLVGVA
+774 VTGGVEMLVGLA
-786 QDPLFGPVLA
+786 QDPLFGPVVA

-838 RGAPKADVGALEV
+838 RGAPKADVAALEE

-857 TMVDAHPSIAEMDC
+857 TMVDSHPSIAEMDC
-871 NPVLVLTHGAVILDA
+871 NPVMVLPHGAVIVDA

-891 EPAPPKPL
+891 ESAAPTPL
-899 ASRSNGGVAVESS
+899 ASRATVG

>member
-13 DVVLRDGSTVRIRP
+13 DVVLRDGSTVRIRA
-27 ARPDDLARVQDYLL
+27 ARPEDLARVQDYLL

-53 TIAVNVGELAKKIVD
+53 TVAVDVGELAKKIVD
-68 VDYRD
+68 VDYQD

-84 EGTMIGGA
+84 EGMMIGGA
-92 QYSRIDDGRAEI
+92 QYSRIDGGRAEI

-111 WQGMGIGS
+111 WQGKGIGS
-119 ILLGQLAQAAAERGV
+119 ILLGQLAQAAVERGV
-134 TIFVAEVLP
+134 SIFVAEVLP

-152 RESGFPLSIRAFPGA
+152 RESGFPLSIRALPGE
-167 IEVELPVSLTEDAV
+167 IEVEFPVSMTEEAV

-187 ETAASVNAMRT
+187 ETAASVSAMRT
-198 FLSPRSVAVVGASR
+198 FLSPGSVAVVGASR
-212 DRSSIGGQLF
+212 DRSSLGGHLF
-222 HNLLTEEFHGP
+222 HNLLTEEFRGP
-233 VYPVNPRA
+233 VYPVNPKA

-254 KVPGHVDVAFLVVPA
+254 KVPGPVDVAFIVVPA

-290 SSGFAEVGGDGPAR
+290 SSGFAEVSGDGPAR
-304 QRELVEVC
+304 QRELVAVC
-312 RAHGMRIIGP
+312 RAYGMRIIGP

-329 TDPQVRLNGTFA
+329 TDPEVRLNGTFA

-365 HAAKLGMGLSSFV
+365 HAIELGLGLSSFV

-390 LVAFWGEDER
+390 LVAYWGEDER
-400 TDVILLYLE
+400 TDVILLYRE

-485 ANQQAPK
+485 ANQPAPK

-497 IITNAGGLGIL
+497 IVTNAGGLGIL
-508 CADTCEANGLKV
+508 CADTCDANGLKV
-520 SPLSEVTKA
+520 PPLSEITKG
-529 KLRELLPP
+529 KLREFLPP

-548 ASASDDDYGRAIRT
+548 ASATDEDYERAIRT
-562 VADDPVVD
+562 VASDPDVD

-583 APAIVRAVAQAARD
+583 AAAILRAIARAARD
-597 VAGRVP
+597 VGGRIP
-603 VVTTLMGGTAV
+603 VATTLMAGTAIGA
-614 EAQLRVDGMKIPSFS
+614 ELRVDGTTIPSFL

-634 AIAVARAAG
+634 AIAVARAAA
-643 YGRWRTRPEGTIP
+643 YGRWRTKPEGIVP

-666 YSVIAGALGRGGG
+666 YAVIAVALGRGGG
-679 WLTADELEE
+679 WLTAEELEE
-688 LLGCYGLP
+688 LLRCYGLP

-704 TPEEAVAAAERL
+704 TPEEAAAASSGL
-716 GAPVA
+716 GGRVA
-721 LKAFGPDIVHKTDVG
+721 LKALGPDIVHKTDVG
-736 AVRLGLEGV
+736 AVRLGLEGADEV
-745 DDVMAAAKEMAQRIR
+745 IAAAKEMARRIH
-760 EAGLTVKGFLVQEM
+760 EADLTLEGFLVQEM
-774 VTGGIEMLVGVA
+774 VIGGVEMLVGVA

-796 CSAGGTAAELLRDVS
+796 CSAGGTAAELLRDVA

-838 RGAPKADVGALEV
+838 RGAPKADVGALEE

-857 TMVDAHPSIAEMDC
+857 TMVEAHPSIAEMDC
-871 NPVLVLTHGAVILDA
+871 NPVMVLTHGAVIVDA
-886 RVRVQ
+886 RVQVQ
-891 EPAPPKPL
+891 EPAPPRP
-899 ASRSNGGVAVESS
+899 VAARAAVD

>member
-1 MSGGPYPSNLES
+1 MSGGPYPSNLVS

-53 TIAVNVGELAKKIVD
+53 TVAVNIGELAEKIVD

-84 EGTMIGGA
+84 DGTMIGGA
-92 QYSRIDDGRAEI
+92 QYSRMDEGRAEI

-111 WQGMGIGS
+111 WQGKGIGS
-119 ILLGQLAQAAAERGV
+119 ILLGQLAQAAGERGV

-143 ENHGMIGVF
+143 ENHGMIGLF
-152 RESGFPLSIRAFPGA
+152 RESGFPLSIRALPGA
-167 IEVELPVSLTEDAV
+167 IEVEFPVSLTEDAV
-181 AQFERR
+181 TRFERR
-187 ETAASVNAMRT
+187 ETAASVNAIRT

-212 DRSSIGGQLF
+212 DRSSLGGQLF

-254 KVPGHVDVAFLVVPA
+254 KVPGPVDLAFIVVPA
-269 AFVVQVARECGEKG
+269 VFVLQVARECGEKG

-290 SSGFAEVGGDGPAR
+290 SSGFAEIGGDGPAR

-312 RAHGMRIIGP
+312 RAYGMRIVGP

-329 TDPQVRLNGTFA
+329 TDPNVRLNGTFA

-365 HAAKLGMGLSSFV
+365 HAAELGLGLSSFV

-400 TDVILLYLE
+400 TEVVLLYLE

-485 ANQQAPK
+485 ANQPVPG

-508 CADTCEANGLKV
+508 CADTCEANGLMV
-520 SPLSEVTKA
+520 APLSETTKA
-529 KLRELLPP
+529 QLREFLPS
-537 EASVENPVDMI
+537 EASVDNPVDMI
-548 ASASDDDYGRAIRT
+548 ASASDADYEGAIRT
-562 VADDPVVD
+562 VAGDPDVD
-570 AMIVIYIPPQVEK
+570 AVIVIYIPPQVEK
-583 APAIVRAVAQAARD
+583 AAAIVRAIARALRD
-597 VAGRVP
+597 VEGSIP
-603 VVTTLMGGTAV
+603 VATTLMGGSAV
-614 EAQLRVDGMKIPSFS
+614 ESELRVDGTKIPSFS

-634 AIAVARAAG
+634 AIAVARAAAH
-643 YGRWRTRPEGTIP
+643 GRWRTRPEGTAP

-666 YSVIAGALGRGGG
+666 YAVIAGALGRGGG
-679 WLTADELEE
+679 WLTAEELEE
-688 LLGCYGLP
+688 LLGCWELR
-696 VARSARVA
+696 VARSAQAV
-704 TPEEAVAAAERL
+704 TPEEAAAVASSL
-716 GAPVA
+716 GGPVA
-721 LKAFGPDIVHKTDVG
+721 LKALGRDIVHKTDVG
-736 AVRLGLEGV
+736 AVRLGLAGPDEV
-745 DDVMAAAKEMAQRIR
+745 ISAAKEMARSIDQ
-760 EAGLTVKGFLVQEM
+760 AGLTLEGFLVQEM
-774 VTGGIEMLVGVA
+774 VTGGVEMLVGVA
-786 QDPLFGPVLA
+786 QDPLFGPVVA
-796 CSAGGTAAELLRDVS
+796 CGAGGTAAELLRDISVS
-811 VRIAPI
+811 ITPI

-838 RGAPKADVGALEV
+838 RGAPKADVAALEE

-871 NPVLVLTHGAVILDA
+871 NPVMVLPHGAVIVDA

-891 EPAPPKPL
+891 ESAAPKPL
-899 ASRSNGGVAVESS
+899 ASRATVRG

>member
-1 MSGGPYPSNLES
+1 MSGGPYPSNLVS

-53 TIAVNVGELAKKIVD
+53 TVAVNIGELAEKIVD

-84 EGTMIGGA
+84 DGTMIGGA
-92 QYSRIDDGRAEI
+92 QYSRMDEGRAEI

-111 WQGMGIGS
+111 WQGKGIGS
-119 ILLGQLAQAAAERGV
+119 ILLGQLAQAAGERGV

-143 ENHGMIGVF
+143 ENHGMIGLF
-152 RESGFPLSIRAFPGA
+152 RESGFPLSIRALPGA
-167 IEVELPVSLTEDAV
+167 IEVEFPVSLTEDAV
-181 AQFERR
+181 TRFERR
-187 ETAASVNAMRT
+187 ETAASVNAIRT

-212 DRSSIGGQLF
+212 DRSSLGGQLF

-254 KVPGHVDVAFLVVPA
+254 KVPGPVDVAFIVVPA
-269 AFVVQVARECGEKG
+269 VFVLQVARECGEKG

-290 SSGFAEVGGDGPAR
+290 SSGFAEIGGDGPAR

-312 RAHGMRIIGP
+312 RAYGMRIVGP

-329 TDPQVRLNGTFA
+329 TDPNVRLNGTFA

-365 HAAKLGMGLSSFV
+365 HAAELGLGLSSFV

-400 TDVILLYLE
+400 TEVVLLYLE

-485 ANQQAPK
+485 ANQPVPG

-508 CADTCEANGLKV
+508 CADTCEANGLMV
-520 SPLSEVTKA
+520 APLSETTKA
-529 KLRELLPP
+529 QLREFLPS
-537 EASVENPVDMI
+537 EASVDNPVDMI
-548 ASASDDDYGRAIRT
+548 ASASDADYEGAIRT
-562 VADDPVVD
+562 VAGDPDVD
-570 AMIVIYIPPQVEK
+570 AVIVIYIPPQVEK
-583 APAIVRAVAQAARD
+583 AAAIVRAIARALRD
-597 VAGRVP
+597 VEGSIP
-603 VVTTLMGGTAV
+603 VATTLMGGSAV
-614 EAQLRVDGMKIPSFS
+614 ESELRVDGTKIPSFS

-634 AIAVARAAG
+634 AIAVARAAAH
-643 YGRWRTRPEGTIP
+643 GRWRTRPEGTAP

-666 YSVIAGALGRGGG
+666 YAVIAGALGRGGG
-679 WLTADELEE
+679 WLTAEELEE
-688 LLGCYGLP
+688 LLGCWELR
-696 VARSARVA
+696 VARSAQAV
-704 TPEEAVAAAERL
+704 TPEEAAAVASSL
-716 GAPVA
+716 GGPVA
-721 LKAFGPDIVHKTDVG
+721 LKALGRDIVHKTDVG
-736 AVRLGLEGV
+736 AVRLGLAGPDEV
-745 DDVMAAAKEMAQRIR
+745 ISAAKEMARSIDQ
-760 EAGLTVKGFLVQEM
+760 AGLTLEGFLVQEM
-774 VTGGIEMLVGVA
+774 VTGGVEMLVGVA
-786 QDPLFGPVLA
+786 QDPLFGPVVA
-796 CSAGGTAAELLRDVS
+796 CGAGGTAAELLRDISVS
-811 VRIAPI
+811 ITPI

-838 RGAPKADVGALEV
+838 RGAPKADVAALEE

-871 NPVLVLTHGAVILDA
+871 NPVMVLPHGAVIVDA

-891 EPAPPKPL
+891 ESAAPKPL
-899 ASRSNGGVAVESS
+899 ASRATVRG